1 MSRHRT
7 LSTLTASLALL
18 VPGLA
23 VAAVSPAE
31 ATVALTEEQVADL
44 SFTRDEE
51 RMALDLWTLFADEY
65 PDAATF
71 ANIAESEQQHFDTIG
86 AALDKYDLPDPSE
99 GMPAG
104 EYVVPAIQELYDTW
118 EAEGLASLDDAL
130 QVGIDLETRDIEDL
144 EALIA
149 KDQPEDLEQVYT
161 NLCDGSYDHLDA
173 FTDAAEAAE

>member
-1 MSRHRT
+1 MSRRRT

-18 VPGLA
+18 VPGFA
-23 VAAVSPAE
+23 VAVVAPAG
-31 ATVALTEEQVADL
+31 ATTALTEEQAADL

-51 RMALDLWTLFADEY
+51 RMALDLWTLFAEEY
-65 PDAATF
+65 PETATF

-86 AALDKYDLPDPSE
+86 SMLDKYDLPDPAAD
-99 GMPAG
+99 MPAG
-104 EYVVPAIQELYDTW
+104 EYVVPAIQDLYDTW
-118 EAEGLASLDDAL
+118 EAEGLESLEDAL
-130 QVGIDLETRDIEDL
+130 QVGIDLETRDIDDL

-149 KDQPEDLEQVYT
+149 KDQPADLEQVYS